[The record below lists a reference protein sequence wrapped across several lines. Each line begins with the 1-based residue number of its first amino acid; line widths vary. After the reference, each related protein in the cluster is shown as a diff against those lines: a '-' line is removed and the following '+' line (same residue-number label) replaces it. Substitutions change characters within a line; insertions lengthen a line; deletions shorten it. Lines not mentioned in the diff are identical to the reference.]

1 MLQQCWN
8 NGRESSASRYR
19 LRYFWPRLFVPTT
32 TIDSV
37 HGSAVLPWFI
47 VAEYRVLSNDI
58 RLRFGPTSPSLMQIA
73 VAEAHGKK
81 LRCPCPLSKTG
92 RSRDDYQ
99 RVWPGSRLTPRF
111 VTPSEY
117 RASYFHLNLP
127 C

>member
-19 LRYFWPRLFVPTT
+19 SRYFWPRLFVPTT

-92 RSRDDYQ
+92 RPRDDYQ
-99 RVWPGSRLTPRF
+99 RVWPGLRLTPRF